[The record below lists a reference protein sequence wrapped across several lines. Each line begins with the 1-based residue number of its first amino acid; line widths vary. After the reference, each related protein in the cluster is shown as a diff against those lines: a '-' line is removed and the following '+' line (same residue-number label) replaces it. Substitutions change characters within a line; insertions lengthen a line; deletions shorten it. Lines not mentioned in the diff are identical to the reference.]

1 MKDLTLKSVTKLF
14 SEKRNIIFIPHSS
27 PDADALGSCL
37 ALYHFFN
44 QENEV
49 NIISPNEYTEILNFL
64 PGSENILNYE
74 TDKEKCESIFNK
86 GNVIF
91 TLDFNSLS
99 RARNLSS
106 LISKSSAT
114 TIMIDHHENPD
125 NYADITISNS
135 KMSSTCEMVYDFICS
150 IDKSKID
157 NNIATCIYT
166 GIVADTGSFR
176 FPSTTSKTLKV
187 GSELINHGV
196 NVTEIFEK
204 LHNNFQFK
212 RLKLLGS
219 AINNFKKIEGLPVV
233 YTSITDNDQKVND
246 FKKGDSEGFVNFG
259 LSVADIL
266 CSVLFIEKKDEGLIK
281 ISFRSKG
288 DFKVNIFAS
297 KFFNGGGH
305 EHASGGISKLSL
317 EETVEKFIG
326 DIKKYVKENYE

>member
-1 MKDLTLKSVTKLF
+1 MNDLILKSVIELF
-14 SEKRNIIFIPHSS
+14 SEKRNIILIPHNS

-37 ALYHFFN
+37 ALYHFFKSK
-44 QENEV
+44 NEV
-49 NIISPNEYTEILNFL
+49 TIISPNEYTEILNFL
-64 PGSENILNYE
+64 PGSNNVLVYE
-74 TDKEKCESIFNK
+74 DNKEKCKSIFK
-86 GNVIF
+86 KANVVF
-91 TLDFNSLS
+91 TLDFNSLG

-106 LISKSSAT
+106 LISSSLAKI
-114 TIMIDHHENPD
+114 IMIDHHENPD

-157 NNIATCIYT
+157 NKIATCIYT

-176 FPSTTSKTLKV
+176 FPSTTSKTLNV
-187 GSELINHGV
+187 GSELINYGV
-196 NVTEIFEK
+196 DVTEIFEK
-204 LHNNFQFK
+204 LHNNFKFK

-219 AINNFKKIEGLPVV
+219 TINNFKKIEGLPVV
-233 YTSITDNDQKVND
+233 YTSITDRDQKVNN

-259 LSVADIL
+259 LSVVEIL

-297 KFFNGGGH
+297 KYFNGGGH

-317 EETVEKFIG
+317 KETEKKFVS
-326 DIKKYVKENYE
+326 DIKQYINQNYE

>member
-1 MKDLTLKSVTKLF
+1 MNDNILNSVIELF
-14 SEKRNIIFIPHSS
+14 SKKRNIILIPHSS

-64 PGSENILNYE
+64 PGSVNIINYE
-74 TDKEKCESIFNK
+74 RDKEKCENIFKK
-86 GNVIF
+86 GDVIF
-91 TLDFNSLS
+91 TLDFNSLG
-99 RARNLSS
+99 RARNLSN
-106 LISKSSAT
+106 LISKSSAK

-125 NYADITISNS
+125 NYADINISDS

-157 NNIATCIYT
+157 NKIATCIYT

-176 FPSTTSKTLKV
+176 FPSTTSKTLRV

-233 YTSITDNDQKVND
+233 YTSITDKDQKVND

-266 CSVLFIEKKDEGLIK
+266 CSVLFIEKKDEGFIK

-297 KFFNGGGH
+297 KYFNGGGH

-317 EETVEKFIG
+317 KETEKKFIT
-326 DIKKYVKENYE
+326 DITQYINQNYE

>member
-74 TDKEKCESIFNK
+74 RDKEKCENIFNK
-86 GNVIF
+86 GDVIF
-91 TLDFNSLS
+91 TLDFNSLG

-157 NNIATCIYT
+157 NKIATCIYT

-187 GSELINHGV
+187 GSELINYGV

-297 KFFNGGGH
+297 KYFNGGGH
-305 EHASGGISKLSL
+305 EHASGGISKLTL
-317 EETVEKFIG
+317 QETEEKFIS
-326 DIKKYVKENYE
+326 DIKKYIKENYE

>member
-1 MKDLTLKSVTKLF
+1 MNDNILKSVTKLF
-14 SEKRNIIFIPHSS
+14 SEKRNIILIPHSS

-37 ALYHFFN
+37 ALYHFFKSK
-44 QENEV
+44 NEV

-74 TDKEKCESIFNK
+74 RDKENCENIINK

-91 TLDFNSLS
+91 TLDFNSLG

-157 NNIATCIYT
+157 NKIATCIYT

-176 FPSTTSKTLKV
+176 FPSTTSKTLMV
-187 GSELINHGV
+187 GSKLIDHGV

-204 LHNNFQFK
+204 LHNNFQFN

-219 AINNFKKIEGLPVV
+219 TINNFKRIEGLPVV
-233 YTSITDNDQKVND
+233 YTSITDNDQKVNN

-297 KFFNGGGH
+297 KYFNGGGH
-305 EHASGGISKLSL
+305 EHASGGISRLSL
-317 EETVEKFIG
+317 KETEKKFIK
-326 DIKKYVKENYE
+326 DIKKYIKENYE

>member
-1 MKDLTLKSVTKLF
+1 MNDNILKSVTKLF

-64 PGSENILNYE
+64 PGSENVLNYE
-74 TDKEKCESIFNK
+74 RDKEKCENIIDK
-86 GNVIF
+86 GDVIF
-91 TLDFNSLS
+91 TLDFNSLG

-157 NNIATCIYT
+157 NKIATCIYT

-204 LHNNFQFK
+204 LHNNFQFN

-219 AINNFKKIEGLPVV
+219 TINNFKRIDGLPVV
-233 YTSITDNDQKVND
+233 YTSITDNDQKVNN

-297 KFFNGGGH
+297 KYFNGGGH
-305 EHASGGISKLSL
+305 EYASGGISKLSL
-317 EETVEKFIG
+317 QETEEKFII
-326 DIKKYVKENYE
+326 DIKKYIKENYE

>member
-1 MKDLTLKSVTKLF
+1 MNDNILKSVTKLF
-14 SEKRNIIFIPHSS
+14 SEKRNIILIPHSS

-37 ALYHFFN
+37 ALYHFFKSK
-44 QENEV
+44 NEV

-64 PGSENILNYE
+64 PGSENVLNYE
-74 TDKEKCESIFNK
+74 RDKEKCENMIDK
-86 GNVIF
+86 GDVIF
-91 TLDFNSLS
+91 TLDFNSLG

-157 NNIATCIYT
+157 NKIATCIYT

-176 FPSTTSKTLKV
+176 FPSTTSKTLMV
-187 GSELINHGV
+187 GSKLINNGV

-204 LHNNFQFK
+204 LHNNFQFN

-219 AINNFKKIEGLPVV
+219 TINNFKRIEGLPVV
-233 YTSITDNDQKVND
+233 YTSITDNDQKVNN

-297 KFFNGGGH
+297 KYFNGGGH
-305 EHASGGISKLSL
+305 EHASGGISRLSL
-317 EETVEKFIG
+317 KETEKKFIK
-326 DIKKYVKENYE
+326 DIKKYIKENYE

>member
-64 PGSENILNYE
+64 PGSENVLNYE
-74 TDKEKCESIFNK
+74 RDKEKCENMIDK
-86 GNVIF
+86 GDVIF
-91 TLDFNSLS
+91 TLGFNSLG

-317 EETVEKFIG
+317 QETEKKFIS
-326 DIKKYVKENYE
+326 DIKKYIKENYE

>member
-1 MKDLTLKSVTKLF
+1 MNDNILKSVTKLF
-14 SEKRNIIFIPHSS
+14 SEKRNIILIPHSS

-37 ALYHFFN
+37 ALYHFFKSK
-44 QENEV
+44 NEV
-49 NIISPNEYTEILNFL
+49 SIISPNEYTEILNFL

-74 TDKEKCESIFNK
+74 RDKEKCENKINK
-86 GNVIF
+86 GDVIF

-106 LISKSSAT
+106 LISKSLAI

-157 NNIATCIYT
+157 NKIATCIYT

-187 GSELINHGV
+187 GSKLINHGV

-204 LHNNFQFK
+204 LHNNFQFN

-219 AINNFKKIEGLPVV
+219 TLNNFKRIEGLPVV
-233 YTSITDNDQKVND
+233 YTAITDKEQKVNN

-297 KFFNGGGH
+297 KYFNGGGH
-305 EHASGGISKLSL
+305 EHASGGISRLSL
-317 EETVEKFIG
+317 KETEKKFIKY
-326 DIKKYVKENYE
+326 IKKYLNENYE

>member
-1 MKDLTLKSVTKLF
+1 M
-14 SEKRNIIFIPHSS
+14 NI
-27 PDADALGSCL
+27 
-37 ALYHFFN
+37 
-44 QENEV
+44 V
-49 NIISPNEYTEILNFL
+49 SPNEYTEILNFL
-64 PGSENILNYE
+64 PGSEDILIYE
-74 TDKEKCESIFNK
+74 NDKVKCENAFK
-86 GNVIF
+86 KADVVF

-106 LISKSSAT
+106 LISSSTAM

-125 NYADITISNS
+125 NYADLTISNS
-135 KMSSTCEMVYDFICS
+135 KMSSTCEMVYDFISS

-157 NNIATCIYT
+157 NKIATCIYT

-187 GSELINHGV
+187 GSELINYGV
-196 NVTEIFEK
+196 NVTEIFDK

-219 AINNFKKIEGLPVV
+219 AINNFKKIEGLPVA
-233 YTSITDNDQKVND
+233 YTSITDKDQKVND

-297 KFFNGGGH
+297 KYFNGGGH

-317 EETVEKFIG
+317 KETEKKFVTDITQFINQ
-326 DIKKYVKENYE
+326 NYE

>member
-74 TDKEKCESIFNK
+74 TDKEKCENIFNK

-157 NNIATCIYT
+157 NKIATCIYT

-176 FPSTTSKTLKV
+176 FPSTTSKTLMV

-204 LHNNFQFK
+204 LHNNFQFN

-219 AINNFKKIEGLPVV
+219 TLNNFKRIKGLPVV
-233 YTSITDNDQKVND
+233 YTAITDKEQKVNN

-297 KFFNGGGH
+297 KYFNGGGH
-305 EHASGGISKLSL
+305 EHASGGISRLSL
-317 EETVEKFIG
+317 KETEKKFIKY
-326 DIKKYVKENYE
+326 IKKYLNENYE

>member
-74 TDKEKCESIFNK
+74 RDKEKCESIFNK

-91 TLDFNSLS
+91 TLDFNSLG

-157 NNIATCIYT
+157 NKIATCIYT

-297 KFFNGGGH
+297 KYFNGGGH
-305 EHASGGISKLSL
+305 EHASGGISRLSL
-317 EETVEKFIG
+317 KETEKKFIK
-326 DIKKYVKENYE
+326 DIKKYIKENYE

>member
-74 TDKEKCESIFNK
+74 RDKEKCENIFNK
-86 GNVIF
+86 GDVIF

-157 NNIATCIYT
+157 NKIATCIYT

-233 YTSITDNDQKVND
+233 YTSITDNDQKIND

-297 KFFNGGGH
+297 KYFNGGGH

-317 EETVEKFIG
+317 QETEEKFIS
-326 DIKKYVKENYE
+326 DIKKYIKENYE

>member
-74 TDKEKCESIFNK
+74 RDKEKCENIFNK
-86 GNVIF
+86 GDVIF
-91 TLDFNSLS
+91 TLDFNSLG

-150 IDKSKID
+150 INKSKID
-157 NNIATCIYT
+157 NKIATCIYT

-233 YTSITDNDQKVND
+233 YTSITDKDQKVND

-297 KFFNGGGH
+297 KYFNGGGH
-305 EHASGGISKLSL
+305 EHASGGISKLTL
-317 EETVEKFIG
+317 QETEEKFIS
-326 DIKKYVKENYE
+326 DIKKYIKENYE

>member
-1 MKDLTLKSVTKLF
+1 MNDNILKSVTKLF
-14 SEKRNIIFIPHSS
+14 SEKRNIILIPHSS

-37 ALYHFFN
+37 ALYHFFKSK
-44 QENEV
+44 NEV

-74 TDKEKCESIFNK
+74 RDKENCENIINN

-91 TLDFNSLS
+91 TLDFNSLG

-157 NNIATCIYT
+157 NKIATCIYT

-176 FPSTTSKTLKV
+176 FPSTTSKTLMV

-204 LHNNFQFK
+204 LHNNFQFN

-219 AINNFKKIEGLPVV
+219 TINNFKRIEGLPVV
-233 YTSITDNDQKVND
+233 YTSITDNDQKVNN

-297 KFFNGGGH
+297 KYFNGGGH
-305 EHASGGISKLSL
+305 EHASGGISRLSL
-317 EETVEKFIG
+317 KETEKKFIK
-326 DIKKYVKENYE
+326 DIKKYLKENYE

>member
-1 MKDLTLKSVTKLF
+1 
-14 SEKRNIIFIPHSS
+14 
-27 PDADALGSCL
+27 
-37 ALYHFFN
+37 
-44 QENEV
+44 
-49 NIISPNEYTEILNFL
+49 L
-64 PGSENILNYE
+64 PGSEDILIYE
-74 TDKEKCESIFNK
+74 NDKVKCE
-86 GNVIF
+86 NVFKKADVVF

-106 LISKSSAT
+106 LISSSTAM

-125 NYADITISNS
+125 NYADLTISNS

-157 NNIATCIYT
+157 NKIATCIYT

-187 GSELINHGV
+187 GSELINYGV

-233 YTSITDNDQKVND
+233 YTSITDKDQKVND

-297 KFFNGGGH
+297 KYFNGGGH

-317 EETVEKFIG
+317 KETEKKFVT
-326 DIKKYVKENYE
+326 DITQYINQNYE

>member
-74 TDKEKCESIFNK
+74 RDKEKCENIFNK
-86 GNVIF
+86 GDVIF
-91 TLDFNSLS
+91 TLDFNSLG

-157 NNIATCIYT
+157 NKIATCIYT

-204 LHNNFQFK
+204 LYNNFQFK

-233 YTSITDNDQKVND
+233 YTSITDNDQKIND

-297 KFFNGGGH
+297 KYFNGGGH
-305 EHASGGISKLSL
+305 EHASGGISKLTL
-317 EETVEKFIG
+317 QETEEKFIS
-326 DIKKYVKENYE
+326 DIKKYIKENYE

>member
-1 MKDLTLKSVTKLF
+1 MNDNILNSVNELF
-14 SEKRNIIFIPHSS
+14 SEKRNIILIPHSS

-37 ALYHFFN
+37 AIYHFFN

-74 TDKEKCESIFNK
+74 RDKEKCEKIFNK
-86 GNVIF
+86 GDIIF
-91 TLDFNSLS
+91 TLDFNSLG

-157 NNIATCIYT
+157 NKIATCIYT

-176 FPSTTSKTLKV
+176 FPSTTSKTLRV

-233 YTSITDNDQKVND
+233 YTSITDKDQKVND

-297 KFFNGGGH
+297 KYFNGGGH

-317 EETVEKFIG
+317 KETEKKFIT
-326 DIKKYVKENYE
+326 DITQYINQNYE

>member
-1 MKDLTLKSVTKLF
+1 MNDNILKSVTKLF

-37 ALYHFFN
+37 ALYHFFKSKN
-44 QENEV
+44 GV

-64 PGSENILNYE
+64 PGSENILNFE
-74 TDKEKCESIFNK
+74 RDKEKCEDIINK
-86 GNVIF
+86 GDVIF
-91 TLDFNSLS
+91 TLDFNSLG

-157 NNIATCIYT
+157 NKIATCIYT

-204 LHNNFQFK
+204 LYNNFQFK

-233 YTSITDNDQKVND
+233 YTSITDNDQKIND

-297 KFFNGGGH
+297 KYFNGGGH
-305 EHASGGISKLSL
+305 EHASGGISRLSL
-317 EETVEKFIG
+317 KETEKKFIK
-326 DIKKYVKENYE
+326 DIKKYIKENYE

>member
-1 MKDLTLKSVTKLF
+1 MNDNILKSVTKLF
-14 SEKRNIIFIPHSS
+14 SEKRNIILIPHSS

-37 ALYHFFN
+37 ALYHFFKSK
-44 QENEV
+44 NEV
-49 NIISPNEYTEILNFL
+49 NIISPNEYTGILNFL

-74 TDKEKCESIFNK
+74 RDKENCENIINN
-86 GNVIF
+86 GDVIF
-91 TLDFNSLS
+91 TLDFNSLG

-157 NNIATCIYT
+157 NKIATCIYT

-176 FPSTTSKTLKV
+176 FPSTTSKTLMV
-187 GSELINHGV
+187 GSKLINHGV

-204 LHNNFQFK
+204 LHNNFQFN

-219 AINNFKKIEGLPVV
+219 TIKNFKRIEGLPVV
-233 YTSITDNDQKVND
+233 YTSITDNDQKVNN

-297 KFFNGGGH
+297 KYFNGGGH
-305 EHASGGISKLSL
+305 EHASGGISRLSL
-317 EETVEKFIG
+317 KETEKKFIK
-326 DIKKYVKENYE
+326 DIKKYIKENYE

>member
-74 TDKEKCESIFNK
+74 RDKEKCENIFNK
-86 GNVIF
+86 GDVIF
-91 TLDFNSLS
+91 TLDFNSLG

-157 NNIATCIYT
+157 NKIATCIYT

-233 YTSITDNDQKVND
+233 YTSITDNDQKVNN

-297 KFFNGGGH
+297 KYFNGGGH

-317 EETVEKFIG
+317 QETEEKFIS
-326 DIKKYVKENYE
+326 DIKKYIKENYE

>member
-74 TDKEKCESIFNK
+74 RDKEKCESIFNK

-157 NNIATCIYT
+157 NKIATCIYT

-317 EETVEKFIG
+317 QETEKKFIS
-326 DIKKYVKENYE
+326 DIKKYIKENYE

>member
-74 TDKEKCESIFNK
+74 RDKEKCENIFNK
-86 GNVIF
+86 GDVIF
-91 TLDFNSLS
+91 TLDFNSLG

-125 NYADITISNS
+125 SYADITISNS

-157 NNIATCIYT
+157 NKIATCIYT

-187 GSELINHGV
+187 GSELINYGV

-233 YTSITDNDQKVND
+233 YTSITDNDQKIND

-297 KFFNGGGH
+297 KYFNGGGH
-305 EHASGGISKLSL
+305 EHASGGISKLTL
-317 EETVEKFIG
+317 QETEEKFIS
-326 DIKKYVKENYE
+326 DIKKYIKENYE

>member
-1 MKDLTLKSVTKLF
+1 MNDNILKSVTKLF

-37 ALYHFFN
+37 ALYHFFKSK
-44 QENEV
+44 NEV

-74 TDKEKCESIFNK
+74 RDKENCENIINN

-91 TLDFNSLS
+91 TLDFNSLG

-157 NNIATCIYT
+157 NKIATCIYT

-176 FPSTTSKTLKV
+176 FPSTTSKTLMV

-204 LHNNFQFK
+204 LHNNFQFN

-219 AINNFKKIEGLPVV
+219 TINNFKRISGLPVV
-233 YTSITDNDQKVND
+233 YTSITDNDQKVNN

-297 KFFNGGGH
+297 KYFNGGGH
-305 EHASGGISKLSL
+305 EHASGGISRLSL
-317 EETVEKFIG
+317 KETEKKFIK
-326 DIKKYVKENYE
+326 DIKKYIKENYE

>member
-1 MKDLTLKSVTKLF
+1 MNDNILNSVNELF
-14 SEKRNIIFIPHSS
+14 SEKRNIILIPHSS

-37 ALYHFFN
+37 AIYHFFN

-74 TDKEKCESIFNK
+74 RDKEKCEKIFNK
-86 GNVIF
+86 GDIIF
-91 TLDFNSLS
+91 TLDFNSLG

-125 NYADITISNS
+125 NYADITISDS

-157 NNIATCIYT
+157 NKIATCIYT

-176 FPSTTSKTLKV
+176 FPSTTSKTLRV

-233 YTSITDNDQKVND
+233 YTSITDKDQKVND

-297 KFFNGGGH
+297 KYFNGGGH

-317 EETVEKFIG
+317 KETEKKFIT
-326 DIKKYVKENYE
+326 DITQYINQNYE

>member
-1 MKDLTLKSVTKLF
+1 MNDNILKSVTKLF
-14 SEKRNIIFIPHSS
+14 SEKRNIILIPHSS

-37 ALYHFFN
+37 ALYHFFKSK
-44 QENEV
+44 NEV

-64 PGSENILNYE
+64 PGSENVLNYE
-74 TDKEKCESIFNK
+74 RDKEKCENMINK
-86 GNVIF
+86 GDVIF
-91 TLDFNSLS
+91 TLDFNSLG

-150 IDKSKID
+150 IDKSIID
-157 NNIATCIYT
+157 NKIATCIYT

-204 LHNNFQFK
+204 LHNNFQFN

-219 AINNFKKIEGLPVV
+219 TINNFKRISGLPVV
-233 YTSITDNDQKVND
+233 YTSITDNDQKVNN

-297 KFFNGGGH
+297 KYFNGGGH

-317 EETVEKFIG
+317 KETEKKFVT
-326 DIKKYVKENYE
+326 DITQYINQNYE

>member
-74 TDKEKCESIFNK
+74 RDKEKCENIFNK
-86 GNVIF
+86 GDVIF
-91 TLDFNSLS
+91 TLDFNSLG

-157 NNIATCIYT
+157 NKIATCIYT

-176 FPSTTSKTLKV
+176 FPSTTSKTLMV
-187 GSELINHGV
+187 GSKLIDHGV

-204 LHNNFQFK
+204 LHNNFQFN

-219 AINNFKKIEGLPVV
+219 TINNFKRIKGLPVV
-233 YTSITDNDQKVND
+233 YTSITDKDQKVNN

-259 LSVADIL
+259 LSVADVL

-281 ISFRSKG
+281 ISFRSKA

-297 KFFNGGGH
+297 KYFNGGGH

-317 EETVEKFIG
+317 KETEEKFIS
-326 DIKKYVKENYE
+326 DIKKYIKENYE

>member
-1 MKDLTLKSVTKLF
+1 MNDNILKSVTKLF
-14 SEKRNIIFIPHSS
+14 SEKRNIILIPHSS

-37 ALYHFFN
+37 ALYHFFKSK
-44 QENEV
+44 NEV

-74 TDKEKCESIFNK
+74 RDKEKCENIFNK
-86 GNVIF
+86 GDVIF
-91 TLDFNSLS
+91 TLDFNSLG

-157 NNIATCIYT
+157 NKIATCIYT

-204 LHNNFQFK
+204 LHNNFQFN

-219 AINNFKKIEGLPVV
+219 TINNFKRIDGLPVV
-233 YTSITDNDQKVND
+233 YTSITDNDQKVNN

-297 KFFNGGGH
+297 KYFNGGGH
-305 EHASGGISKLSL
+305 EHASGGISKLNL
-317 EETVEKFIG
+317 KETEKKFI
-326 DIKKYVKENYE
+326 K

>member
-157 NNIATCIYT
+157 NKIATCIYT

-317 EETVEKFIG
+317 QETEKKFIS
-326 DIKKYVKENYE
+326 DIKKYIKENYE

>member
-1 MKDLTLKSVTKLF
+1 MNDNILKSVTKLF
-14 SEKRNIIFIPHSS
+14 SEKRNIILIPHSS

-37 ALYHFFN
+37 ALYHFFKSK
-44 QENEV
+44 NEV

-74 TDKEKCESIFNK
+74 RDKENCENIINN

-91 TLDFNSLS
+91 TLDFNSLG

-157 NNIATCIYT
+157 NKIATCIYT

-176 FPSTTSKTLKV
+176 FPSTTSKTLMV
-187 GSELINHGV
+187 GSKLIDHGV

-204 LHNNFQFK
+204 LHNNFQFN

-219 AINNFKKIEGLPVV
+219 TINNFKRIEGLPVV
-233 YTSITDNDQKVND
+233 YSSITDNDQKVNN

-297 KFFNGGGH
+297 KYFNGGGH
-305 EHASGGISKLSL
+305 EHASGGISRLSL
-317 EETVEKFIG
+317 KETEKKFIK
-326 DIKKYVKENYE
+326 DIKKYIKENYE

>member
-1 MKDLTLKSVTKLF
+1 MNDNILKSVTKLF
-14 SEKRNIIFIPHSS
+14 SEKRNIILIPHSS

-37 ALYHFFN
+37 ALYHFFKSK
-44 QENEV
+44 NEV

-64 PGSENILNYE
+64 PGSENVLNYE
-74 TDKEKCESIFNK
+74 RDKEKCENIIDK
-86 GNVIF
+86 GDVIF
-91 TLDFNSLS
+91 TLDFNSLG

-150 IDKSKID
+150 IDKSIID
-157 NNIATCIYT
+157 NKIATCIYT

-204 LHNNFQFK
+204 LHNNFQFN

-219 AINNFKKIEGLPVV
+219 TINNFKRIDGLPVV
-233 YTSITDNDQKVND
+233 YTSITDNDQKVNN

-297 KFFNGGGH
+297 KYFNGGGH
-305 EHASGGISKLSL
+305 EHASGGISRLSL
-317 EETVEKFIG
+317 KETEKKFIK
-326 DIKKYVKENYE
+326 DIKKYIKENYE

>member
-1 MKDLTLKSVTKLF
+1 MNDNILKSVTKLF
-14 SEKRNIIFIPHSS
+14 SKKRNIILIPHSS

-37 ALYHFFN
+37 ALYHFFKSK
-44 QENEV
+44 NEV
-49 NIISPNEYTEILNFL
+49 NIISPNEYSEILNFL
-64 PGSENILNYE
+64 PGSENVLNYE
-74 TDKEKCESIFNK
+74 RDKEKCENMIDK
-86 GNVIF
+86 GDVIF
-91 TLDFNSLS
+91 TLDFNSLG

-150 IDKSKID
+150 IDKSIID
-157 NNIATCIYT
+157 NKIATCIYT

-204 LHNNFQFK
+204 LHNNFQFN

-219 AINNFKKIEGLPVV
+219 TINNFKRISGLPVV
-233 YTSITDNDQKVND
+233 YTSITDNDQKVNN

-297 KFFNGGGH
+297 KYFNGGGH
-305 EHASGGISKLSL
+305 EHASGGISRLSL
-317 EETVEKFIG
+317 KETEKKFIK
-326 DIKKYVKENYE
+326 DIKKYIKENYE

>member
-114 TIMIDHHENPD
+114 TIMIDHHENPN

-135 KMSSTCEMVYDFICS
+135 RMSSTCEMVYDFICS

-157 NNIATCIYT
+157 NKIATCIYT

-297 KFFNGGGH
+297 KYFNGGGH
-305 EHASGGISKLSL
+305 EYASGGISKLSL
-317 EETVEKFIG
+317 QETEEKFII
-326 DIKKYVKENYE
+326 DIKKYIKENYE